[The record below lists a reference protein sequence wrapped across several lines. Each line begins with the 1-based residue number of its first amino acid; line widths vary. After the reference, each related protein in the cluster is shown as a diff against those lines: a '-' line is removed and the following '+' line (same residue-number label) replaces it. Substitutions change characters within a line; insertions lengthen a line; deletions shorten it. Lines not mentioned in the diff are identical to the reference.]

1 MEEKLYDT
9 SEQKERIIVVGV
21 ATSENDDTDKSLDEL
36 IELGQTAGVETVAK
50 VIQNRE
56 KVHPGTYI
64 GKGKIEEVRELVI
77 KHKADTVV
85 CDDELS
91 PAQLRN
97 LESELMMK
105 VMDRTMVILDIF
117 AKRAVTSEGKIQ
129 VEAAQLK
136 YSLAR
141 LVGLRSSLSRV
152 GGNMAGSI
160 GTRGPGEKK
169 LELDRRLIKDRIVQ
183 LGRELEDIE
192 SHRSL
197 ARTQRMRSSVPVA
210 AIVGYTNA
218 GKSTLLN
225 KLTQAGVLFVLLL
238 ALFVVTTGLCRLSSW
253 LHHDTPG
260 KYAVLV
266 GTAAMPNCGFIGL
279 PLCSALLGTAR
290 GTVFAGM
297 AMASYNVWFFTYVVC
312 LFRPG
317 EKIRLK
323 TFITP
328 TNIATVAMLVLLAT
342 GWRLPAPVQQF
353 CSAVG
358 GCTTPLAL
366 MIVGVLLADS
376 DIRALLHTGFLYRVT
391 LLRGILFPLLFML
404 LLWLLP
410 LDNVLRTGLS
420 IIACCPA
427 GSLAA
432 VLAKQ
437 TGTEATLASQAVA
450 HSTVC
455 MLVTVPAMLLLTGV
469 MFPM

>member
-1 MEEKLYDT
+1 MAFGVLAGQITVIFLEVLLGY
-9 SEQKERIIVVGV
+9 VG
-21 ATSENDDTDKSLDEL
+21 
-36 IELGQTAGVETVAK
+36 
-50 VIQNRE
+50 
-56 KVHPGTYI
+56 
-64 GKGKIEEVRELVI
+64 
-77 KHKADTVV
+77 
-85 CDDELS
+85 
-91 PAQLRN
+91 
-97 LESELMMK
+97 
-105 VMDRTMVILDIF
+105 
-117 AKRAVTSEGKIQ
+117 
-129 VEAAQLK
+129 
-136 YSLAR
+136 AR
-141 LVGLRSSLSRV
+141 SG
-152 GGNMAGSI
+152 I
-160 GTRGPGEKK
+160 
-169 LELDRRLIKDRIVQ
+169 IKDRDSKFLSDFIMKLLLPCTMLAGAAVD
-183 LGRELEDIE
+183 GEPEL
-192 SHRSL
+192 
-197 ARTQRMRSSVPVA
+197 
-210 AIVGYTNA
+210 
-218 GKSTLLN
+218 
-225 KLTQAGVLFVLLL
+225 LTQAGVLFVLLL

-328 TNIATVAMLVLLAT
+328 TNIATVAMLVLLA
-342 GWRLPAPVQQF
+342 
-353 CSAVG
+353 
-358 GCTTPLAL
+358 
-366 MIVGVLLADS
+366 DS

-437 TGTEATLASQAVA
+437 TGIEATLASQAVA

>member
-1 MEEKLYDT
+1 MAFGVLAGQITVIFLEVLLGY
-9 SEQKERIIVVGV
+9 VG
-21 ATSENDDTDKSLDEL
+21 
-36 IELGQTAGVETVAK
+36 
-50 VIQNRE
+50 
-56 KVHPGTYI
+56 
-64 GKGKIEEVRELVI
+64 
-77 KHKADTVV
+77 
-85 CDDELS
+85 
-91 PAQLRN
+91 
-97 LESELMMK
+97 
-105 VMDRTMVILDIF
+105 
-117 AKRAVTSEGKIQ
+117 
-129 VEAAQLK
+129 
-136 YSLAR
+136 AR
-141 LVGLRSSLSRV
+141 SG
-152 GGNMAGSI
+152 I
-160 GTRGPGEKK
+160 
-169 LELDRRLIKDRIVQ
+169 IKDRDSKFLSDFIMKLLLPCTMLAGAAVE
-183 LGRELEDIE
+183 GEPEL
-192 SHRSL
+192 
-197 ARTQRMRSSVPVA
+197 
-210 AIVGYTNA
+210 
-218 GKSTLLN
+218 
-225 KLTQAGVLFVLLL
+225 LTQAGILFVLLL
-238 ALFVVTTGLCRLSSW
+238 LL
-253 LHHDTPG
+253 
-260 KYAVLV
+260 

-279 PLCSALLGTAR
+279 PLCSALLGAAR

-455 MLVTVPAMLLLTGV
+455 MLVTVPAMLLLTGA

>member
-1 MEEKLYDT
+1 MAFGVLAGQITVIFLEVLLGY
-9 SEQKERIIVVGV
+9 VG
-21 ATSENDDTDKSLDEL
+21 
-36 IELGQTAGVETVAK
+36 
-50 VIQNRE
+50 
-56 KVHPGTYI
+56 
-64 GKGKIEEVRELVI
+64 
-77 KHKADTVV
+77 
-85 CDDELS
+85 
-91 PAQLRN
+91 
-97 LESELMMK
+97 
-105 VMDRTMVILDIF
+105 
-117 AKRAVTSEGKIQ
+117 
-129 VEAAQLK
+129 
-136 YSLAR
+136 AR
-141 LVGLRSSLSRV
+141 SG
-152 GGNMAGSI
+152 I
-160 GTRGPGEKK
+160 
-169 LELDRRLIKDRIVQ
+169 IKDRDSKFLSDFIMKLLLPCTMLAGAAVD
-183 LGRELEDIE
+183 GEPEL
-192 SHRSL
+192 
-197 ARTQRMRSSVPVA
+197 
-210 AIVGYTNA
+210 
-218 GKSTLLN
+218 
-225 KLTQAGVLFVLLL
+225 LTQAGVLFVLLL
-238 ALFVVTTGLCRLSSW
+238 ALFVATTGLCRLSSW

-328 TNIATVAMLVLLAT
+328 TNIATVAMLVLLA
-342 GWRLPAPVQQF
+342 
-353 CSAVG
+353 
-358 GCTTPLAL
+358 
-366 MIVGVLLADS
+366 DS

-455 MLVTVPAMLLLTGV
+455 MLVTVPAMLLLTGA

>member
-1 MEEKLYDT
+1 MLYPQFLPVIPSDAVDGGDGHIDR
-9 SEQKERIIVVGV
+9 QCAERRQHHEDDCHTHVG
-21 ATSENDDTDKSLDEL
+21 
-36 IELGQTAGVETVAK
+36 
-50 VIQNRE
+50 R
-56 KVHPGTYI
+56 
-64 GKGKIEEVRELVI
+64 
-77 KHKADTVV
+77 
-85 CDDELS
+85 
-91 PAQLRN
+91 
-97 LESELMMK
+97 
-105 VMDRTMVILDIF
+105 
-117 AKRAVTSEGKIQ
+117 
-129 VEAAQLK
+129 
-136 YSLAR
+136 
-141 LVGLRSSLSRV
+141 
-152 GGNMAGSI
+152 
-160 GTRGPGEKK
+160 
-169 LELDRRLIKDRIVQ
+169 
-183 LGRELEDIE
+183 
-192 SHRSL
+192 
-197 ARTQRMRSSVPVA
+197 
-210 AIVGYTNA
+210 
-218 GKSTLLN
+218 
-225 KLTQAGVLFVLLL
+225 
-238 ALFVVTTGLCRLSSW
+238 
-253 LHHDTPG
+253 DTPG
-260 KYAVLV
+260 EAAVLV

-279 PLCSALLGTAR
+279 PLCAALLGSAR
-290 GTVFAGM
+290 GTVFATV
-297 AMASYNVWFFTYVVC
+297 AMAAYNVWFFTYVVT

-317 EKIRLK
+317 EKLHWK
-323 TFITP
+323 TFVTP
-328 TNIATVAMLVLLAT
+328 ANIATVAMLVLLAT

-455 MLVTVPAMLLLTGV
+455 MLVTVPAMLLLTGA

>member
-1 MEEKLYDT
+1 MAFGVLAGQITVIFLEVLLGY
-9 SEQKERIIVVGV
+9 VG
-21 ATSENDDTDKSLDEL
+21 
-36 IELGQTAGVETVAK
+36 
-50 VIQNRE
+50 
-56 KVHPGTYI
+56 
-64 GKGKIEEVRELVI
+64 
-77 KHKADTVV
+77 
-85 CDDELS
+85 
-91 PAQLRN
+91 
-97 LESELMMK
+97 
-105 VMDRTMVILDIF
+105 
-117 AKRAVTSEGKIQ
+117 
-129 VEAAQLK
+129 
-136 YSLAR
+136 AR
-141 LVGLRSSLSRV
+141 SG
-152 GGNMAGSI
+152 I
-160 GTRGPGEKK
+160 
-169 LELDRRLIKDRIVQ
+169 IKDRDSKFLSDFIMKLLLPCTMLAGAAVD
-183 LGRELEDIE
+183 GEPEL
-192 SHRSL
+192 
-197 ARTQRMRSSVPVA
+197 
-210 AIVGYTNA
+210 
-218 GKSTLLN
+218 
-225 KLTQAGVLFVLLL
+225 LTQAGVLFVLLL

-358 GCTTPLAL
+358 G
-366 MIVGVLLADS
+366 
-376 DIRALLHTGFLYRVT
+376 
-391 LLRGILFPLLFML
+391 ILFPLLFML

-455 MLVTVPAMLLLTGV
+455 MLVTVPAMLLLTGA

>member
-1 MEEKLYDT
+1 MKLLLPCTMLAGAAVDG
-9 SEQKERIIVVGV
+9 EP
-21 ATSENDDTDKSLDEL
+21 EL
-36 IELGQTAGVETVAK
+36 
-50 VIQNRE
+50 
-56 KVHPGTYI
+56 
-64 GKGKIEEVRELVI
+64 
-77 KHKADTVV
+77 
-85 CDDELS
+85 
-91 PAQLRN
+91 
-97 LESELMMK
+97 
-105 VMDRTMVILDIF
+105 
-117 AKRAVTSEGKIQ
+117 
-129 VEAAQLK
+129 
-136 YSLAR
+136 
-141 LVGLRSSLSRV
+141 
-152 GGNMAGSI
+152 
-160 GTRGPGEKK
+160 
-169 LELDRRLIKDRIVQ
+169 
-183 LGRELEDIE
+183 
-192 SHRSL
+192 
-197 ARTQRMRSSVPVA
+197 
-210 AIVGYTNA
+210 
-218 GKSTLLN
+218 
-225 KLTQAGVLFVLLL
+225 LTQAGVLFVLLL

-328 TNIATVAMLVLLAT
+328 TNIATVAMLVLLA
-342 GWRLPAPVQQF
+342 
-353 CSAVG
+353 
-358 GCTTPLAL
+358 
-366 MIVGVLLADS
+366 DS